1 MRRVSIILASILASL
16 FIFSSSYAGSSYKW
30 IDSNGHVVYSQHPPA
45 EGTRYQRIKT
55 IAPSSRPSST
65 SDASSPA
72 VSARESIIQD
82 GIKRKENAL
91 VKKEMEKNAAQREEN
106 CKLAKDHMR
115 FYQVQRRWKDKDGN
129 IKSMGDKERMKKLEE
144 SKQQVADY
152 CS

>member
-1 MRRVSIILASILASL
+1 M
-16 FIFSSSYAGSSYKW
+16 
-30 IDSNGHVVYSQHPPA
+30 
-45 EGTRYQRIKT
+45 
-55 IAPSSRPSST
+55 
-65 SDASSPA
+65 
-72 VSARESIIQD
+72 
-82 GIKRKENAL
+82 
-91 VKKEMEKNAAQREEN
+91 KKEMEKNAAQREEN